1 MTNQI
6 REVYER
12 GNLDQLIK
20 NAERLAVIER
30 DVIEIKPH
38 VETTDQAVTELN
50 SKVNSIETQLKTIQE
65 KVSGL
70 EEKVS
75 GLDAKLNWVL
85 GLLIAIGTSIL
96 ATLYTQPILTALG
109 KS

>member
-12 GNLDQLIK
+12 GILDQLIK

-30 DVIEIKPH
+30 DVAEIKPH
-38 VETTDQAVTELN
+38 VETTEKAVTGLN
-50 SKVNSIETQLKTIQE
+50 SKANSIESQLETLQT

-96 ATLYTQPILTALG
+96 ATLYTQPILTVLG